1 MPALRLPLSV
11 TRRPF
16 LPLPSLG
23 LLTLLLTA
31 PLRPAQA
38 AGTLL
43 LLDDPPA
50 ESQWAGGLSWRG
62 WPRAPGSSHQRQG
75 LMPALDYSAPN
86 GFFLSTDTGVG
97 WNLAPALLG
106 ESGHGWQLGARVW
119 PQAGRPRRDAP
130 PGIDSLN
137 SRLGAELF
145 ANAQV
150 HPALLLQSGLSLGG
164 GRYRHGS
171 LLELGAT
178 SGIPL
183 GQDLLAISLAASYGN
198 SAQLRGSFGVSPA
211 EAARSGLPE
220 FHPASGWQDW
230 SVSLSGE
237 HKFSSDWS
245 VSGQWTHARLIA
257 QAARSPLTQSRQQPS
272 FILSVW
278 HQF

>member
-106 ESGHGWQLGARVW
+106 GCVSMAEIQREKVAAYGAEQAHGFVTRLAQAKVDVRKSDVQAIITADAINQPLLWAGLLAALLGWTLPLQPEVDRGIRVALLHGYAHPAW
-119 PQAGRPRRDAP
+119 LVEREAFAFQAQPDAVPRLLQAFQERCPRR
-130 PGIDSLN
+130 
-137 SRLGAELF
+137 
-145 ANAQV
+145 
-150 HPALLLQSGLSLGG
+150 HP
-164 GRYRHGS
+164 
-171 LLELGAT
+171 
-178 SGIPL
+178 
-183 GQDLLAISLAASYGN
+183 
-198 SAQLRGSFGVSPA
+198 
-211 EAARSGLPE
+211 
-220 FHPASGWQDW
+220 
-230 SVSLSGE
+230 
-237 HKFSSDWS
+237 
-245 VSGQWTHARLIA
+245 
-257 QAARSPLTQSRQQPS
+257 
-272 FILSVW
+272 
-278 HQF
+278 